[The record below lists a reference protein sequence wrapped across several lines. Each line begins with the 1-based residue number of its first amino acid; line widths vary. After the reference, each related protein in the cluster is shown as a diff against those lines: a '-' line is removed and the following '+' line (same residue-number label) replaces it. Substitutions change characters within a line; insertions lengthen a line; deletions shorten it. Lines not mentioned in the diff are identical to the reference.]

1 LDISLN
7 TDQPN
12 EDEVEDED
20 VTHDKIP
27 DGVEEAIKFL
37 ERFKNA
43 KIVIVIDTHSVENG
57 AFVYDEGDE
66 GIKTCYMLEVY
77 NN

>member
-27 DGVEEAIKFL
+27 DGVEEAIEFL

-57 AFVYDEGDE
+57 AFVYDKGDE
-66 GIKTCYMLEVY
+66 GIKTCYMLEV
-77 NN
+77 NNN